1 MSQKA
6 VVTSGGKQYLVSEND
21 EIVVQ
26 KLDGKA
32 NESIS
37 LDVLALL
44 NTEKNTIQLGAPA
57 LSKKVSATI
66 VEQGKGEKVR
76 VAKFR
81 AKVRYRKVTGF
92 RPQLTKI
99 KIGKFAS

>member
-1 MSQKA
+1 MSQKL
-6 VVTSGGKQYLVSEND
+6 VVKISGKQYLVEEND

-26 KLDGKA
+26 KVAGKA
-32 NESIS
+32 NDSID
-37 LDVLALL
+37 LELLAVL
-44 NTEKNTIQLGAPA
+44 NTDKNSIQMGAPT
-57 LSKKVSATI
+57 LSKKVTATV

-76 VAKFR
+76 VAKFK

-99 KIGKFAS
+99 KIGKVS